1 MYKFEKCLQSVDNH
15 NDRNSMIRLRI
26 SSHRLQIEICRYTI
40 LKTPI
45 HDSLCKNCSDNMVED
60 EVHLLLDCSKFN
72 DLGRDFVTGCFNK
85 ISIELMMYLLH

>member
-45 HDSLCKNCSDNMVED
+45 HDRLCKNCSDNMVED

-85 ISIELMMYLLH
+85 ISIELMIYLLN